1 MESLGILH
9 VPASLSRAGTQ
20 QGLLLGAPEE
30 QDTDALL
37 ATCYA
42 LAMQA
47 LYLGESVSEL
57 LILLRGCHVILAQ
70 QWPQRLG
77 TAFHRV
83 ESYCQLHEI
92 SERTNVIPVLHPS
105 RYNPAIESFDQLRP
119 LCTDGVEKKVFDSL
133 YDVVQSL
140 AMSPRQGTT

>member
-1 MESLGILH
+1 MSQRVLDVQRLNKAFSS
-9 VPASLSRAGTQ
+9 VPRRSEDA
-20 QGLLLGAPEE
+20 
-30 QDTDALL
+30 DALL

-47 LYLGESVSEL
+47 LYIGESVSEL
-57 LILLRGCHVILAQ
+57 LILLRGCHVILAR

-105 RYNPAIESFDQLRP
+105 RYNPAIE
-119 LCTDGVEKKVFDSL
+119 
-133 YDVVQSL
+133 
-140 AMSPRQGTT
+140 